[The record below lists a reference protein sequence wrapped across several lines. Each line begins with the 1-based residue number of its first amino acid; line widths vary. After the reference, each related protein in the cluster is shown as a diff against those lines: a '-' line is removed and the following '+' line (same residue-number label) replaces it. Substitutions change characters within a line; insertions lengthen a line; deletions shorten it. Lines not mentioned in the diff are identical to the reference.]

1 MKVLACYSFKGG
13 VGKTAAAVNL
23 AYRAA
28 QSGYRTLLIDLD
40 PQGASSFYFRVRPD
54 SGSKWK
60 KQTLEEADVLLNQ
73 IRESDFSNL
82 DLIPAQR
89 SLRHLDIL
97 LKQTGS
103 REIVLRRLLKK
114 FSHDYD
120 LILLDCPPSISRLA
134 ENIFVAADLILVPVI
149 PTPLSERTYDQLV
162 RFFKDKDYDRKKL
175 LPFFSMVDARKQ
187 LHQETAVAMRQ
198 RYKRILRNAIPYSTD
213 VERMGVHRT
222 PIDLFARGRQANKAY
237 LALWEEIK
245 QHLEAIDK

>member
-1 MKVLACYSFKGG
+1 MKIVACYSFKGG

-28 QSGYRTLLIDLD
+28 QSGQRTLLIDLD

-60 KQTLEEADVLLNQ
+60 KQTFETADALLPH
-73 IRESDFSNL
+73 IKESDYSNL

-89 SLRHLDIL
+89 SLRNLDIL
-97 LKQTGS
+97 LKQTDS
-103 REIVLRRLLKK
+103 RETVLRRLLKK
-114 FSHDYD
+114 ISQDYD
-120 LILLDCPPSISRLA
+120 LILLDCPPSVSRLA

-187 LHQETAVAMRQ
+187 LHRDTALGMRQ
-198 RYKRILRNAIPYSTD
+198 RYKRIMRHAIPYSTD
-213 VERMGVHRT
+213 VERMGIHRT
-222 PIDLFARGRQANKAY
+222 PIDLFARGRQANRAY
-237 LALWEEIK
+237 LALWEEVEL
-245 QHLEAIDK
+245 QLEGIG

>member
-54 SGSKWK
+54 SGSKWT
-60 KQTLEEADVLLNQ
+60 KQTFEESDVLLTQ
-73 IRESDFSNL
+73 IRESDYSNL

-103 REIVLRRLLKK
+103 RETVLRRLLKK
-114 FSHDYD
+114 ISHDYD

-134 ENIFVAADLILVPVI
+134 ENLFIAADLILVPVI

-162 RFFKDKDYDRKKL
+162 QFFKDKDYDRKKL

-187 LHQETAVAMRQ
+187 LHQKTAVAMRQ
-198 RYKRILRNAIPYSTD
+198 RYKRILRHAIPYSTD
-213 VERMGVHRT
+213 VERMGVHRA
-222 PIDLFARGRQANKAY
+222 PIDLFARGRQANRAY
-237 LALWEEIK
+237 LALWEEIE
-245 QHLEAIDK
+245 QHL

>member
-1 MKVLACYSFKGG
+1 LKILACYSFKGG

-28 QSGYRTLLIDLD
+28 QSGHRTLLIDLD

-60 KQTLEEADVLLNQ
+60 KQTFEAADPLLAQ
-73 IRESDFSNL
+73 IKESDYSNL

-97 LKQTGS
+97 LKQTAS
-103 REIVLRRLLKK
+103 KETVLRRLLKK
-114 FSHDYD
+114 IRHDYD

-162 RFFKDKDYDRKKL
+162 QFFKDKDYDRKKL

-187 LHQETAVAMRQ
+187 LHRGTAVAMRG
-198 RYKRILRNAIPYSTD
+198 RYRRILRQAIPYSTD
-213 VERMGVHRT
+213 VERMGVHRA
-222 PIDLFARGRQANKAY
+222 PLDLFARGRQANRAY
-237 LALWEEIK
+237 LALWEEIDQQLK
-245 QHLEAIDK
+245 ALNP

>member
-28 QSGYRTLLIDLD
+28 QAGYRTLLIDLD

-60 KQTLEEADVLLNQ
+60 KQTLVETDALLTQ
-73 IRESDFSNL
+73 IRESDYSNL

-97 LKQTGS
+97 LKETES
-103 REIVLRRLLKK
+103 KANILRRMLKK
-114 FSHDYD
+114 ISQDYD

-162 RFFKDKDYDRKKL
+162 RFFKDKDFDRKKL

-187 LHQETAVAMRQ
+187 LHRETAVAMRS
-198 RYKRILRNAIPYSTD
+198 RYKRILRHAIPYSTD
-213 VERMGVHRT
+213 VERMGIHRT
-222 PIDLFARGRQANKAY
+222 PLDLFARGRQANRAY
-237 LALWEEIK
+237 LALWQEIEQQLK
-245 QHLEAIDK
+245 DS

>member
-1 MKVLACYSFKGG
+1 MNVIACYSFKGG

-60 KQTLEEADVLLNQ
+60 KQTLEEADLLLAQ
-73 IRESDFSNL
+73 IRESDYSHL

-89 SLRHLDIL
+89 SLRHLDVL
-97 LKQTGS
+97 LKQTDAKGTL
-103 REIVLRRLLKK
+103 LRRLFKK
-114 FSHDYD
+114 INRDYD
-120 LILLDCPPSISRLA
+120 LILLDCPPSISHLA

-162 RFFKDKDYDRKKL
+162 RFFKDKDYDRNKL

-187 LHQETAVAMRQ
+187 LHRETAVAMRN
-198 RYKRILRNAIPYSTD
+198 RYKRILRHAIPYSTD

-222 PIDLFARGRQANKAY
+222 PLDLFARGRQANRAY
-237 LALWEEIK
+237 LALWQEIEQQLK
-245 QHLEAIDK
+245 DSSQ

>member
-1 MKVLACYSFKGG
+1 MNILACYSFKGG

-40 PQGASSFYFRVRPD
+40 PQGASSFYFRVRPE
-54 SGSKWK
+54 SGSKWRTH
-60 KQTLEEADVLLNQ
+60 TLEESDALLTQ
-73 IRESDFSNL
+73 IRESDYSHL

-97 LKQTGS
+97 LKQADSKGT
-103 REIVLRRLLKK
+103 VLRRMLKK
-114 FSHDYD
+114 ISNNYD

-162 RFFKDKDYDRKKL
+162 RFFKDKEFDRKKL

-187 LHQETAVAMRQ
+187 LHRDTAVAMRS
-198 RYKRILRNAIPYSTD
+198 RYKRILRQAIPYSTD

-222 PIDLFARGRQANKAY
+222 PLDLFARGRQANQAY
-237 LALWEEIK
+237 LALWEEIE
-245 QHLEAIDK
+245 QHLEACDK

>member
-1 MKVLACYSFKGG
+1 MKTLACYSFKGG

-28 QSGYRTLLIDLD
+28 QSGNRTLLIDLD

-54 SGSKWK
+54 SDSKWK
-60 KQTLEEADVLLNQ
+60 EQTLEEADVLLHQ
-73 IRESDFSNL
+73 IRESDYSNL

-97 LKQTGS
+97 LKQADS
-103 REIVLRRLLKK
+103 RETVLRRLLKK
-114 FSHDYD
+114 LGHDYE

-134 ENIFVAADLILVPVI
+134 ENIFVAADLILVPII

-162 RFFKDKDYDRKKL
+162 RFFKDKGYDRKKL

-187 LHQETAVAMRQ
+187 LHQHTAVAMRS
-198 RYKRILRNAIPYSTD
+198 RYKRILRHAIPYSTD
-213 VERMGVHRT
+213 VERMGVHRA
-222 PIDLFARGRQANKAY
+222 PLDLFARGRQANRAY
-237 LALWEEIK
+237 LALWQEIE
-245 QHLEAIDK
+245 QHLKDS

>member
-1 MKVLACYSFKGG
+1 MKIVACYSFKGG

-28 QSGYRTLLIDLD
+28 QSGQRTLLIDLD

-60 KQTLEEADVLLNQ
+60 KQTFEAADALLPH
-73 IRESDFSNL
+73 IKESDYSNL

-89 SLRHLDIL
+89 SLRNLDIL
-97 LKQTGS
+97 LKQTDS
-103 REIVLRRLLKK
+103 RETVLRRLLKK
-114 FSHDYD
+114 ISQDYD
-120 LILLDCPPSISRLA
+120 LILLDCPPSVSRLA

-187 LHQETAVAMRQ
+187 LHRDTALGMRQ
-198 RYKRILRNAIPYSTD
+198 RYKRILRHAIPYSTD
-213 VERMGVHRT
+213 VERMGIHRT
-222 PIDLFARGRQANKAY
+222 PIDLFARGRQANRAY
-237 LALWEEIK
+237 LALWEEVEL
-245 QHLEAIDK
+245 QLEGIG